1 MTQGIPS
8 PFADPVSWMT
18 IVVSGQTVGPA
29 DGSGFVKIKKAS
41 RPYKWQ
47 KKDAAGQDGETKTYR
62 GKKPKDFDLE
72 FYLWTDKHFAVWQTL
87 STASFVYDA
96 SKTTVDPTDVYH
108 PALAMVGISQITVD
122 DLGSPEQQGDRL
134 LWIATVRVSEF
145 LPPIAANVTQTP
157 AGAATGND
165 AAPGAQPV
173 PADIAAAQ
181 ADIAAQQHINDQD
194 STWP

>member
-1 MTQGIPS
+1 
-8 PFADPVSWMT
+8 MT
-18 IVVSGQTVGPA
+18 ITVQGQTVGPA
-29 DGSGFVKIKKAS
+29 DGSGFCKVKKAS

-47 KKDAAGQDGETKTYR
+47 KKDAPGVDGETKTYR

-72 FYLWTDKHFAVWQTL
+72 FYLWTDRHFVVWQQL
-87 STASFVYDA
+87 ATASFIYDA

-108 PALAMVGISQITVD
+108 PALAMVGITQITVD

-134 LWIATVRVSEF
+134 LWIATVRVCEF

-157 AGAATGND
+157 AGGYTSSSSTT
-165 AAPGAQPV
+165 PGAQPV

-181 ADIAAQQHINDQD
+181 AAIEAQQHVNDQD
-194 STWP
+194 SSWP